1 MRKSGEAQHSISV
14 CPELE
19 CLHLSPFQPTCSGN
33 RCCGI
38 EAISGATLPIGEYTV
53 EGLGTSGNAMSI
65 RSSDKNTKSLVLAS
79 RCESRKMS
87 EQSKLVFHRYGNR
100 YFLAQIWM
108 AGNNA
113 GHELPQSRREV
124 EVARDYTLQDVV
136 LVAALR

>member
-1 MRKSGEAQHSISV
+1 MKKQLFVLLGLGLLLVGASASAQTVNMKVNVPFNFIVSG
-14 CPELE
+14 
-19 CLHLSPFQPTCSGN
+19 G
-33 RCCGI
+33 
-38 EAISGATLPIGEYTV
+38 TLPNGEYTIQ
-53 EGLGTSGNAMSI
+53 GLGTSGNAISI
-65 RSSDKNTKSLVLAS
+65 RSSDKTAKSLELAS